1 MSEISYQQWPSTD
14 WFALYTSS
22 RREKHVAKLL
32 DERQIENFLPL
43 YRADR
48 HWDKRSPVTL
58 DLPLFPNYLFVRA
71 GRKASLLSVPGVL
84 SIVGSGGQPW
94 PLPDHEIEAFRSA
107 VDVCKLEPH
116 SLFAVGERVRIT
128 NGALAGMQGVLVRKK
143 SNYRVV
149 LTVEAIRSSV
159 SAEVD
164 EADLEP
170 VSYTHLTLLGI
181 CVENFGRCNPE
192 LLKEIHR
199 LNPRLS
205 NLDHIEPGQKILL
218 PPVTK
223 ISGASM
229 VEQHGNASAA
239 ERDVQ

>member
-1 MSEISYQQWPSTD
+1 MAKPCPSNGSLVQPNPQHNRVLKFDRTPVVPTGPLLLTSPKISFLPSKDGEAVSEISYQQWPSTD

-84 SIVGSGGQPW
+84 SIVGSGRQPW

-143 SNYRVV
+143 SNFRVV

-170 VSYTHLTLLGI
+170 VNARLHTMSLG
-181 CVENFGRCNPE
+181 
-192 LLKEIHR
+192 
-199 LNPRLS
+199 S
-205 NLDHIEPGQKILL
+205 L
-218 PPVTK
+218 P
-223 ISGASM
+223 
-229 VEQHGNASAA
+229 AA
-239 ERDVQ
+239 H

>member
-1 MSEISYQQWPSTD
+1 VSEISYQQWPSTD

-143 SNYRVV
+143 SNFRVV

-170 VSYTHLTLLGI
+170 VNARLHTMSLG
-181 CVENFGRCNPE
+181 
-192 LLKEIHR
+192 
-199 LNPRLS
+199 S
-205 NLDHIEPGQKILL
+205 L
-218 PPVTK
+218 P
-223 ISGASM
+223 
-229 VEQHGNASAA
+229 AA
-239 ERDVQ
+239 H

>member
-1 MSEISYQQWPSTD
+1 
-14 WFALYTSS
+14 
-22 RREKHVAKLL
+22 
-32 DERQIENFLPL
+32 
-43 YRADR
+43 
-48 HWDKRSPVTL
+48 
-58 DLPLFPNYLFVRA
+58 
-71 GRKASLLSVPGVL
+71 VL

-143 SNYRVV
+143 SNFRVV

-170 VSYTHLTLLGI
+170 VNARLHTMSLG
-181 CVENFGRCNPE
+181 
-192 LLKEIHR
+192 
-199 LNPRLS
+199 S
-205 NLDHIEPGQKILL
+205 L
-218 PPVTK
+218 P
-223 ISGASM
+223 
-229 VEQHGNASAA
+229 AA
-239 ERDVQ
+239 H

>member
-143 SNYRVV
+143 SNFRVV

-170 VSYTHLTLLGI
+170 VNARLHTMSLG
-181 CVENFGRCNPE
+181 
-192 LLKEIHR
+192 
-199 LNPRLS
+199 S
-205 NLDHIEPGQKILL
+205 L
-218 PPVTK
+218 P
-223 ISGASM
+223 
-229 VEQHGNASAA
+229 AA
-239 ERDVQ
+239 H